1 MKNRIALVLAMGA
14 LLFASACDDDSTES
28 VAKCTEGATQCSAS
42 GIPQK
47 CVGGVWGNMSACASG
62 LKCAS
67 GVCVADPTKTCTDN
81 ALECSAAGVPQ
92 KCVKG
97 AWVDQAACTSGTS
110 CVSGFCQKAGDTTKC
125 TDGATQCSAAGVP
138 QKCVSGAWVDQAACT
153 NGQKCISGACSS
165 ESVPAKCTDGATQ
178 CSTAGV
184 PQKCVSGAWVDQAAC
199 TNGQTCVG
207 GACSG
212 SGEPAKCTDGAT
224 QCSAAGVPQKCV
236 SGAWVDQTACANGTT
251 CKNGNC
257 EGGSSSVTTEDD
269 LVCSAADDLGVCK
282 TYNGESWAF
291 YCIDGEAEVDP
302 GMLQGNC
309 TSFGM
314 KCILDEEMGES
325 WCGCE
330 TNADCPSDMPL
341 CSDDNFCYEC
351 DSDADCVGNANGSK
365 CDEDWGYC
373 VACLSDSD
381 CGEGEVCT
389 NNEETDE
396 YVCEAKGE
404 DDECSA
410 AACKA
415 VSGEDYQGDAC
426 VEVFGEVGCGCN
438 SDADC
443 SKSGYKCNSYGVCI
457 KEEGG
462 DEECELATDCED
474 GEICVEGACKKLG
487 TDVDVPKCEKDE
499 DGSFCK
505 TVNGIEWV
513 VVCYDGEIEMSE
525 SDACTGE
532 TPYCSIVDLSG
543 YRYGECTD
551 EKSGGEVSSSEVT
564 VVFESSSCSAL
575 KKANADIAED
585 GCDDTNYKSK
595 TATLTFANNMKL
607 EFNVNAQLAGN
618 TANLKTNAQYIK
630 ATNVPAGSTVKVT
643 WSVSSAANKLTIAD
657 NASTSK
663 SQTFELKTADALQTD
678 SFEMSASATGFMLSH
693 ADGGTNVIKI
703 KSITV
708 TSK

>member
-1 MKNRIALVLAMGA
+1 MKNRIALVLSMGV

-28 VAKCTEGATQCSAS
+28 KEKCTEGATQCSAA

-47 CVGGVWGNMSACASG
+47 CVGGVWGNMSACTNG
-62 LKCAS
+62 NKCVN
-67 GVCVADPTKTCTDN
+67 GVCAADSTKPCTEN
-81 ALECSAAGVPQ
+81 ALECSAAGIPQ

-97 AWVDQAACTSGTS
+97 AWVDQTACTSGTS

-125 TDGATQCSAAGVP
+125 TDGASQCSASGVPQKCIAGAWVDQATCTNGQKCVGGACSGAGEPSKCTDGATQCSGSGVP
-138 QKCVSGAWVDQAACT
+138 QKCVAGAWVDQAACT
-153 NGQKCISGACSS
+153 
-165 ESVPAKCTDGATQ
+165 
-178 CSTAGV
+178 AGT
-184 PQKCVSGAWVDQAAC
+184 S
-199 TNGQTCVG
+199 
-207 GACSG
+207 
-212 SGEPAKCTDGAT
+212 
-224 QCSAAGVPQKCV
+224 
-236 SGAWVDQTACANGTT
+236 

-257 EGGSSSVTTEDD
+257 EGGTSPVTTEDD
-269 LVCSAADDLGVCK
+269 LVCSADDEYGVCK
-282 TYNGESWAF
+282 VINGESWAYDCF
-291 YCIDGEAEVDP
+291 DGEVDVDYEYF
-302 GMLQGNC
+302 QGNC
-309 TSFGM
+309 TSYGM

-330 TNADCPSDMPL
+330 SNADCPSDMPL
-341 CSDDNFCYEC
+341 CSDNNECYEC
-351 DSDADCVGNANGSK
+351 DSDADCANSEGGRK
-365 CDEDWGYC
+365 CDEEWGMC
-373 VACLSDSD
+373 VACLNDSD

-389 NNEETDE
+389 DDEETGL
-396 YVCEAKGE
+396 YSCVPKGSE
-404 DDECSA
+404 GGCSA
-410 AACKA
+410 AACRA
-415 VSGEDYQGDAC
+415 MSGDDYAGDVC
-426 VEVFGEVGCGCN
+426 VELFGEEGCGCN

-443 SKSGYKCNSYGVCI
+443 SKSGYKCSGYGVCM
-457 KEEGG
+457 KDEGG
-462 DEECELATDCED
+462 DEECELATDCEED
-474 GEICVEGACKKLG
+474 EICLEGACKKLG
-487 TDVDVPKCEKDE
+487 SDVEVPKCGKNE

-505 TVNGIEWV
+505 TVNGVEWV

-525 SDACTGE
+525 SDACTGA
-532 TPYCSIVDLSG
+532 TPYCTINDLSG

-551 EKSGGEVSSSEVT
+551 EKSGGEVSSSEVA

-630 ATNVPAGSTVKVT
+630 ATNVPAGSTVQVT

-657 NASTSK
+657 NASTAK
-663 SQTFELKTADALQTD
+663 SQTFELKTADAPQSD
-678 SFEMSASATGFMLSH
+678 SFEMSASATGFTLSH
-693 ADGGTNVIKI
+693 ANGGTNVIKI